1 MRREFGQKLV
11 ERGPSWFRMW
21 DGFAHGDG
29 WFDILWMLNEDLE
42 PLAAEAEKAPA
53 ARSKSYKSNRDSADF
68 VSPIGITAAGGTHSY
83 YVRLQA
89 EKEQLKTVSN

>member
-42 PLAAEAEKAPA
+42 PLAAAAEKHRPPV
-53 ARSKSYKSNRDSADF
+53 RSLTSQTEIRRTSCLQLESLRRVAHTLTTFGFRRKRSN
-68 VSPIGITAAGGTHSY
+68 
-83 YVRLQA
+83 
-89 EKEQLKTVSN
+89 